1 MMIQRKIYGF
11 EKLEVYNDA
20 RQYVKQ
26 IYLLTELFPAKE
38 RFALCSQIQW
48 ASVSIVSNIAEGTS
62 RASDKEKE
70 RFIEIAYGSLLETY
84 CQLQIANDLNYITLE
99 QLNEIQFQ
107 INKIANKL
115 SALKRSY
122 AQRHTTH

>member
-38 RFALCSQIQW
+38 RFGLCSQIQR
-48 ASVSIVSNIAEGTS
+48 ASVSIVSNIAEGTL
-62 RASDKEKE
+62 
-70 RFIEIAYGSLLETY
+70 IALNSCSFPNSLSHP
-84 CQLQIANDLNYITLE
+84 N
-99 QLNEIQFQ
+99 
-107 INKIANKL
+107 
-115 SALKRSY
+115 SY
-122 AQRHTTH
+122 RDGKG

>member
-1 MMIQRKIYGF
+1 MCMEQKKYSF

-20 RQYVKQ
+20 RLYVKQ
-26 IYLLTELFPAKE
+26 IYLLTELFPDKE
-38 RFALCSQIQW
+38 RFGMKTQIQR
-48 ASVSIVSNIAEGTS
+48 AAVSIVSNIAEGTS
-62 RASDKEKE
+62 RTSDKEKE

-84 CQLQIANDLNYITLE
+84 CQLQIASDLNYITQENLD
-99 QLNEIQFQ
+99 EIRIQ

-122 AQRHTTH
+122 SIRRTT

>member
-1 MMIQRKIYGF
+1 MAKQYGF
-11 EKLEVYNDA
+11 EKLEVYQDA
-20 RQYVKQ
+20 RIYVRQ
-26 IYLLTELFPAKE
+26 VYLLTSTFSEKE
-38 RFALCSQIQW
+38 KYGLCSQLQR
-48 ASVSIVSNIAEGTS
+48 AAVSIVSNIAEGTS

-99 QLNEIQFQ
+99 QLNEIRLQ

-122 AQRHTTH
+122 SQRHTTH